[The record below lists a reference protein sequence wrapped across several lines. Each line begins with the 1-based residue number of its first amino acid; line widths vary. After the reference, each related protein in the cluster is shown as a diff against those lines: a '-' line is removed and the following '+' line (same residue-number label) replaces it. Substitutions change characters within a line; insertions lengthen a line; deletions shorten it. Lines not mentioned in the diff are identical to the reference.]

1 LSFPFNPL
9 DKIHLGESI
18 RDALLR
24 QPVLP
29 MPPEERFPGAGIY
42 ALYYTGG
49 FAAYKPLA
57 VRNRDDRFEMPIYVG
72 EAVPEGARKGG
83 VIETDK
89 PTHKLWSRLRDHAK
103 SIAQVENLRIQ
114 DFHFRYLVVDHIW
127 IPLGEELMIRTFAP
141 VWNKVIDGFGI
152 HTPGA
157 NRPQT
162 ISAWDTIHPGRPFVK
177 KVNLRTNPKSQEQW
191 IKEVR
196 SYLALPRE
204 TQLSRPTVETGD
216 EE

>member
-1 LSFPFNPL
+1 MPDHLS
-9 DKIHLGESI
+9 
-18 RDALLR
+18 
-24 QPVLP
+24 
-29 MPPEERFPGAGIY
+29 
-42 ALYYTGG
+42 TGTCTTTS
-49 FAAYKPLA
+49 AS
-57 VRNRDDRFEMPIYVG
+57 
-72 EAVPEGARKGG
+72 
-83 VIETDK
+83 
-89 PTHKLWSRLRDHAK
+89 PTLWSRLRDHAK